1 MRLAWYLCHVE
12 GQLQW
17 IGLVRHGESAGNVAR
32 EHAESGGLDEI
43 DINERDADVPLT
55 DLGEEQA
62 RAVGRWLA
70 DAPKPD
76 IVVASTYRRAFDTAR
91 IAVGEAHELVLDERI
106 RDRELGQLDLLTS
119 RGAASKYPDEQVR
132 KRRLG
137 KFYYRPP
144 GGESWADVVLRVR
157 FLLDELHRR
166 HPGGRALLF
175 AHEMTVFALRY
186 ILEGVPERDLLEQ
199 AASTAVPNAS
209 VTAWEADGAR
219 YRLALAQHIDHL
231 HREGAEPTDDDEPGS
246 RIA

>member
-1 MRLAWYLCHVE
+1 ME
-12 GQLQW
+12 GQLEW

-32 EHAESGGLDEI
+32 EVAESGGLDEI
-43 DINERDADVPLT
+43 DIQERDADVPLT
-55 DLGEEQA
+55 ERGEDQA

-70 DAPKPD
+70 QAPRPD

-91 IAVGEAHELVLDERI
+91 ITLDESGVERELVFDERI

-119 RGAASKYPDEQVR
+119 RGAASKYPDEQAR

-186 ILEGVPERDLLEQ
+186 ILEGVPERDLLDQ
-199 AASTAVPNAS
+199 AAATVVPNAS
-209 VTAWEADGAR
+209 VTAWAADGAR
-219 YRLALAQHIDHL
+219 YRMDLAQHIEHL
-231 HREGAEPTDDDEPGS
+231 HREGAEPTVEDEPGS